1 MAKLG
6 KISDETRELIDK
18 IISENGLENYINIKA
33 FSVNKS
39 RELIKI
45 KKANS
50 IEGELTKDDQTVFVI
65 VYEKVF
71 DRLSD
76 DMQEILMR
84 DVLSSIQYN
93 MGNDKVVIS
102 APCITVTTWG
112 RQKYGD
118 DLLNA
123 AETAVLMMEQVE
135 EEEKEMKQMEKENK
149 KNKKNLQ

>member
-6 KISDETRELIDK
+6 KISDETSELIDK
-18 IISENGLENYINIKA
+18 IISENGLENYINIKS
-33 FSVNKS
+33 FSANKS

-45 KKANS
+45 KKANP

-71 DRLSD
+71 VRLAD
-76 DMQEILMR
+76 NMKEILMR

-93 MGNDKVVIS
+93 MENDKIVIGS
-102 APCITVTTWG
+102 PHITVTTWG

-135 EEEKEMKQMEKENK
+135 EEEKEMKQMERENK
-149 KNKKNLQ
+149 KNKKKN